1 MTPPRVIPKAFFQCV
16 QVQSCNLRSFV
27 RLDTVVPKSYFT
39 AHRIRSDK
47 NPFLFFS
54 QSNINFSINSIYIN
68 RKSGHVVLGI
78 RTWCRRIQR
87 DNHGGFFLNQQIQLF
102 LKC

>member
-16 QVQSCNLRSFV
+16 QVQSRNLRSFV
-27 RLDTVVPKSYFT
+27 RLDTVVPKSCFT

-54 QSNINFSINSIYIN
+54 QSNINFSINFMSRFELWTN
-68 RKSGHVVLGI
+68 RVKSDCCI
-78 RTWCRRIQR
+78 TN
-87 DNHGGFFLNQQIQLF
+87 DNNWLNHF
-102 LKC
+102 N